1 MNNTPWIKWYSGDFL
16 NGVAD
21 LSPHEIALYT
31 VILCRIYDEDKAI
44 PHDLK
49 KLARRC
55 NMRMPQCEKALNSL
69 LSEGKLTSDGTF
81 IDNKR
86 ASKERQKRL
95 ETSAKQ
101 SVNAS
106 KGWQDGARKP
116 NKNNGSGKPPHSQD
130 DAKPMPTRTRS
141 QNQIEK
147 SKPKKKKF
155 DMEKIK
161 VWYREKGLTVSID
174 LEYEKWGNWR
184 EANGKNYKDETA
196 AFRNWLLKAQEFSGE
211 GLARTAEQSLADAE
225 AIAKNKFS
233 ILRGAVSSALERAK
247 RYEWEPG
254 PVFESIAKEHNIS
267 VADVEAVAEELA
279 A

>member
-81 IDNKR
+81 IDNER
-86 ASKERQKRL
+86 AQDEREKRQK
-95 ETSAKQ
+95 TSAKQ

-147 SKPKKKKF
+147 KYIKKEPIDF
-155 DMEKIK
+155 EEINN
-161 VWYREKGLTVSID
+161 WATEKGLNID
-174 LEYEKWGNWR
+174 TSETAYDEYWEHLS
-184 EANGKNYKDETA
+184 ANGKHPVDDYQHGFK
-196 AFRNWLLKAQEFSGE
+196 FWLLNAQRFSGE
-211 GLARTAEQSLADAE
+211 QPHPPKTPEQIDAE
-225 AIAKNKFS
+225 EKAAQAKRQLTIKS
-233 ILRGAVSSALERAK
+233 EIKESLLRAERFGFNREEMLAGVAERNGVTLERVK
-247 RYEWEPG
+247 
-254 PVFESIAKEHNIS
+254 
-267 VADVEAVAEELA
+267 ELA